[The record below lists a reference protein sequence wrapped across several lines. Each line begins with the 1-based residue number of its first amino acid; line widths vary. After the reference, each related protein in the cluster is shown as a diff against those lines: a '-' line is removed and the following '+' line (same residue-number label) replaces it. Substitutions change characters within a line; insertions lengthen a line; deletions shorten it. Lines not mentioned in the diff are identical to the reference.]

1 MLARISISG
10 ISRQEGLFSKEQI
23 AKIETDIQHMNRK
36 NYGEIIGHTSN
47 DATVTES
54 YYIANNENNYRVG
67 TINPEGG
74 IEERRK

>member
-1 MLARISISG
+1 M
-10 ISRQEGLFSKEQI
+10 K
-23 AKIETDIQHMNRK
+23 RK

-54 YYIANNENNYRVG
+54 HYIANSKNNYRVG
-67 TINPEGG
+67 TINPEGS

>member
-1 MLARISISG
+1 
-10 ISRQEGLFSKEQI
+10 
-23 AKIETDIQHMNRK
+23 MNRK

-54 YYIANNENNYRVG
+54 YYIANSENDYRVG

>member
-1 MLARISISG
+1 
-10 ISRQEGLFSKEQI
+10 
-23 AKIETDIQHMNRK
+23 MNRK

-67 TINPEGG
+67 TNKSRRRYRRTKKINSKNRSES
-74 IEERRK
+74 KDF